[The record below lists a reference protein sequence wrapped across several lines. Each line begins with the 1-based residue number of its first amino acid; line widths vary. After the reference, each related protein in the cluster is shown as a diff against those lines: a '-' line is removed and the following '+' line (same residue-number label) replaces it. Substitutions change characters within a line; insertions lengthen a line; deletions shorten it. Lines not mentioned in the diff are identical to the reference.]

1 MITNKKGA
9 VEKMKAKIEGDMLVV
24 RVPLMKPPTLS
35 KSGKT
40 RLVATSHGVQRISIK
55 VEGKPIHVVMN
66 AFIHAE
72 KPPRV
77 RWQNVLAWTP
87 DGKRN
92 KKTRSEGEKKPVK
105 EKS

>member
-1 MITNKKGA
+1 M
-9 VEKMKAKIEGDMLVV
+9 MKARIEGEMLVV
-24 RVPLMKPPTLS
+24 RVPLVTPPTLS

-40 RLVATSHGVQRISIK
+40 RLVATSHGVQRTSIK

-72 KPPRV
+72 TPPRV
-77 RWQNVLAWTP
+77 RWQNVLDWKP

-92 KKTRSEGEKKPVK
+92 KKTRSDEREETRERETLVGGGADKR
-105 EKS
+105 